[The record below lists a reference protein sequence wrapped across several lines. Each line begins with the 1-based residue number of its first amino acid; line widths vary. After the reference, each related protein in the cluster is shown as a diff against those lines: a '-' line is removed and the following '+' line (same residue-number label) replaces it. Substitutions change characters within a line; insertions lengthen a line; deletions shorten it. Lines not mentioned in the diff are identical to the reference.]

1 MKKKLIYIA
10 GSIATVVALIALA
23 LPSIL
28 HGAGLHPKYIGPV
41 HEAPG
46 KRALII
52 TTSHSVLAPVGETDG
67 PATGVWASEMT
78 HP

>member
-10 GSIATVVALIALA
+10 GGIATVVALITLA

-28 HGAGLHPKYIGPV
+28 QGAGLHPEYIGPV

-52 TTSHSVLAPVGETDG
+52 TTSHGVLAPVGETEG
-67 PATGVWASEMT
+67 QPQVFG
-78 HP
+78 HQR